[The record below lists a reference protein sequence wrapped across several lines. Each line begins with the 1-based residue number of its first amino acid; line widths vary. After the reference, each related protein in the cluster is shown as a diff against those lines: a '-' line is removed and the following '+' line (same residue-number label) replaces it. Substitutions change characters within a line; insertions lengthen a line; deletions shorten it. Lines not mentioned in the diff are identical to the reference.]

1 MHEMNVAWGG
11 QLDAYGRFLKIVAHS
26 CHANKLNMYSQ
37 VPVCLH
43 GVACLCLSR
52 RCSSMYS

>member
-1 MHEMNVAWGG
+1 MVCVLCGGEGEGGEGGGGEGANEVNLAWGG

-37 VPVCLH
+37 VL
-43 GVACLCLSR
+43 
-52 RCSSMYS
+52 